1 MPKEPQIVAMGGGG
15 FSMEP
20 ENLVLDKYVLSLV
33 ATDRPK
39 VSFVPT
45 ASGDSDT
52 YVERFYTS
60 FRTLPCEPAHLSL
73 FHLNQRDLRS
83 HVLQQDVVYVGGGS
97 TRNLLVLWRDWGL
110 DTLLR
115 EAWAAGIVLAGIS
128 AGSICWFQEGVTD
141 SVEAGRL
148 HAIPCLGFLPGSN
161 CPHYDGEADRR
172 PSYHRLLA
180 EGKIKPGYASDDGA
194 ALHFVGENLVRC
206 ITSRP
211 AARTYR
217 VERAGNEVKETTIVP
232 TLLTPAG
239 GVQGYK

>member
-15 FSMEP
+15 FSTEP
-20 ENLVLDKYVLSLV
+20 ENLALDKYVLSLV
-33 ATDRPK
+33 DKDRPK

-73 FHLNQRDLRS
+73 FHLNHTDLRS
-83 HVLQQDVVYVGGGS
+83 HVLQQDLIYVGGGS
-97 TRNLLVLWRDWGL
+97 TRNLLVLWREWGL
-110 DTLLR
+110 DVLLK

-180 EGKIKPGYASDDGA
+180 EGKIQPGYAADDGA
-194 ALHFVGENLVRC
+194 ALHFIGKDLVRC
-206 ITSRP
+206 IASRP

-217 VERAGNEVKETTIVP
+217 VERAGNEVKETPIEP

-239 GVQGYK
+239 